1 MEGIL
6 PRLVILR
13 IQMDVLERGRKA
25 DSNSM
30 IPPRRMGTVPSL
42 YQAEKSSLKRRNASK
57 RHRYHEMADDR
68 ILALVEVDSLWAE
81 AWVMYRVGHQDE

>member
-1 MEGIL
+1 MEGIP

-13 IQMDVLERGRKA
+13 IQMDVLERGKKA

-42 YQAEKSSLKRRNASK
+42 YQGGKSFLKRRSA
-57 RHRYHEMADDR
+57 
-68 ILALVEVDSLWAE
+68 
-81 AWVMYRVGHQDE
+81 